1 MKKVI
6 IATAT
11 LGGGG
16 AERAFINIANQ
27 LVDMGIDV
35 KIMASGSRNVAAY
48 KINERYE
55 LIGLFLTKTIK
66 L

>member
-48 KINERYE
+48 KINEKIR
-55 LIGLFLTKTIK
+55 IDRIVSDKKIK